1 MKTKILLLAL
11 FVSVFS
17 WGQSIFTNPITG
29 TNPNTANPY
38 TVGQTVDAN
47 LTVSGIG
54 RGTGASGTN
63 ANNRYN
69 ANYWDTATIDLTAYF
84 EFTLTPDSGYQ
95 IDFASF
101 VYNGTRSGT
110 GPSSFAFRSSVD
122 GYLANIGSPTATGA
136 TIDLSGASYQGV
148 TTAISFRFYAWN
160 TTNSGGSFSID
171 DFTFNGTVTP
181 VGGCS
186 DPVEQAID
194 IVVSYPST
202 SGFTVSWTPA
212 VTAFGTMVVVR
223 QTANPLVAPVSG
235 TTYTANAAFG
245 SGANLGSNNFVVY
258 KGTGSTVNVT
268 GLNPG
273 TPYVITI
280 YSYNSPDCYSSTPPE
295 SLTRYTLAL
304 EPGSQATGATSCG
317 IPAAPLTSVLINFP
331 SVTTAGI
338 TQCVGYLI
346 VRREGAAPNPA
357 SIEDGVFYTA
367 GAVVGN
373 ATVVSYVGNAVNSLL
388 VTGLNSGTNHYFMLI
403 PYFGSTTIRENLNYR
418 ISGTPL
424 SFFCATTA
432 SQEINVRGVIGSN
445 PTIVDGDITPSGLD
459 NTLFATVGVGSSQDK
474 VFRIENV
481 GNVDLRIDNISFSGS
496 GAPRFSVVGG
506 GSITYPFYIAGG
518 ASFDFTVRFSPT
530 AAVVSNA
537 ILNITNND
545 ANENPYNFNIQGTG
559 TVTPLV
565 DINVTGSGNSIPDNS
580 VYPTG
585 LNHTAFGVAT
595 VGVTTVV
602 RTFTIENLGT
612 SLLNLTGAPLVE
624 ITGPHASMFTVTA
637 LPSAS
642 INGGGSTTFQVTF
655 NPTSLGVKN
664 ATIVIRSTDPDE
676 DPYNFNIN
684 GNAKG
689 ANNMYVYGNGNDV
702 LKGATTTTTTNFTD
716 FGGVAITT
724 GVRQNTFVVTNLSGS
739 TRFFSNLT
747 ITGADAAMFT
757 VVSNP
762 TSNGLGNGNSTSFT
776 INFTPTSVGVKNA
789 TVSFNI
795 YEEVTRTTPEPID
808 PVFTFAVSGLGT
820 DYVTCANGLVEN
832 IVIQDFE
839 TSPALPTWSYT
850 KTYASDTANNGIES
864 ISGGTYNN
872 GSGNVNSFAS
882 PGARAYK
889 FRGYPDSGEN
899 TSNGYYQSVTLNF
912 GEVDTQLFREIN
924 FSMNV
929 GAFRT
934 GSQGLDVNDYVMV
947 ETSIDGGVNWSAEAV
962 LRGFSNSR
970 WSFAATGVFDA
981 YYTGTNTGA
990 TVDTR
995 VGNAELANGYATY
1008 NVKNL
1013 PSVPSLRVRV
1023 TLYLDRD
1030 EEIWAI
1036 DNVKL
1041 QGKRPVAKV
1050 WNSPFFPGQWSPN
1063 PPTPPTSSEA
1073 AIINGD
1079 FNTSTNGNFNA
1090 CQCIINNGF
1099 TVTVEGAGN
1108 YIEIQNDLNIGLGS
1122 TLEVL
1127 DDASLVMKNDFG
1139 VVTNNGTVRMS
1150 RQTSPFRKYDYVYWS
1165 SPLTNAAITS
1175 TFAGWRLDRSYEFV
1189 TPNFEDLLTINN
1201 LGVVTASIPDTFD
1214 DYAPWAWTQYSGI
1227 MTQGKGYAIMVP
1239 TTGSFPRSETKTFT
1253 GVGLSNTFNNGI
1265 ITIPLA
1271 LSANNSVTTD
1281 DYNLVGNPYPSAIFA
1296 NDFINANLPNISGT
1310 LYFWTHN
1317 SEISNANPGNNANNH
1332 TTNDYAMYNLTGTVV
1347 TSNPCSTCPTAHTG
1361 YIASGQGFLVEA
1373 ENDTSEVVFNN
1384 SMRSSTYANDYFYRT
1399 NSSASHVNS
1408 EAGSVIDRIWLN
1420 FANDNG
1426 YFSQQ
1431 LIGYTAAATNGYDK
1445 GYDGL
1450 HNNALNYV
1458 NFYSLIGS
1466 EMYRIQGRTAFDI
1479 TDEVSLGYT
1488 TAVAGTFTI
1497 SSPNQEGILA
1507 EIPVYLEDKAT
1518 GYFYDLKMNPF
1529 TLETTAGTFND
1540 RFVLRYTNTTL
1551 GATDF
1556 EAAAAD
1562 VIAFG
1567 SNGMISIH
1575 SKQET
1580 IASVT
1585 VLDVLGRIVLRKDKL
1600 TSNEIQFA
1608 NPSQANQAFVLKI
1621 TLANGMTVT
1630 KKVVL

>member
-17 WGQSIFTNPITG
+17 WGQATLPVSRTTWNSTPTG
-29 TNPNTANPY
+29 WT
-38 TVGQTVDAN
+38 D
-47 LTVSGIG
+47 
-54 RGTGASGTN
+54 
-63 ANNRYN
+63 
-69 ANYWDTATIDLTAYF
+69 
-84 EFTLTPDSGYQ
+84 
-95 IDFASF
+95 
-101 VYNGTRSGT
+101 SGT
-110 GPSSFAFRSSVD
+110 GVYTTIFACSGNNGGRLD
-122 GYLANIGSPTATGA
+122 ATGDFYQVFFTGTPDQLSYDMKISGNA
-136 TIDLSGASYQGV
+136 TSSLLVQQSPDGATWSTVNNHTGLPLSCTGYTFTLNPLSRYVRWTYTKAAQNVTIDDV
-148 TTAISFRFYAWN
+148 TITQLA
-160 TTNSGGSFSID
+160 T
-171 DFTFNGTVTP
+171 
-181 VGGCS
+181 CS
-186 DPVEQAID
+186 VDPVEQAID
-194 IVVSYPST
+194 IVVSNPST

-258 KGTGSTVNVT
+258 KGSGSTVNVT

-295 SLTRYTLAL
+295 SLTRYTLSA
-304 EPGSQATGATSCG
+304 EPSSHLVGGTFCG
-317 IPAAPLTSVLINFP
+317 VSTLTEVTINFP
-331 SVTTAGI
+331 QASVIVGAS
-338 TQCVGYLI
+338 GYLI
-346 VRREGAAPNPA
+346 VRREGAAPSPA
-357 SIEDGVFYTA
+357 SIQDGVLYTA

-373 ATVVSYVGNAVNSLL
+373 ATIVGYVGNTITSRV

-403 PYFGSTTIRENLNYR
+403 PYGGATGVPERLNYK
-418 ISGTPL
+418 IDGTPL
-424 SFFCATTA
+424 GLNCATTA

-445 PTIVDGDITPSGLD
+445 PTIPDGDTTPSGLD

-481 GNVDLRIDNISFSGS
+481 GNLDLVVTGITFTG
-496 GAPRFSVVGG
+496 GAPTNFSLLGGLTFPFSIVGG
-506 GSITYPFYIAGG
+506 AFVDI
-518 ASFDFTVRFSPT
+518 TVRFAPLSAGVKVT
-530 AAVVSNA
+530 T
-537 ILNITNND
+537 LNIANND
-545 ANENPYNFNIQGTG
+545 ANENPYNFYVQGTG

-565 DINVTGSGNSIPDNS
+565 DINVLGNGNSIPDNS
-580 VYPTG
+580 VYPSG
-585 LNHTAFGVAT
+585 LNYTAFGVAT
-595 VGVTTVV
+595 VGVSTVV

-612 SLLNLTGAPLVE
+612 SLLNLNGTPLVA

-642 INGGGSTTFQVTF
+642 ISGGGSTTFQVTF

-664 ATIVIRSTDPDE
+664 ATIVIQSTDPDE

-702 LKGATTTTTTNFTD
+702 FKGAVTTSMTNFTN
-716 FGGVAITT
+716 FGPVAINT

-747 ITGADAAMFT
+747 ITGVDASMFT

-776 INFTPTSVGVKNA
+776 INFTPTSIGVKNA

-839 TSPALPTWSYT
+839 TSPALPTWFYT

-912 GEVDTQLFREIN
+912 DEVDTQLFREIN

-1253 GVGLSNTFNNGI
+1253 GVGLSNTFSNGI

-1399 NSSASHVNS
+1399 NASASHVNS

-1479 TDEVSLGYT
+1479 TDEVPLGYT

-1529 TLETTAGTFND
+1529 TFETTAGTFND
-1540 RFVLRYTNTTL
+1540 RFVLRYTNTIL

-1556 EAAAAD
+1556 EAAAND

-1567 SNGMISIH
+1567 SNGLISIH